1 MNITAFNNYMEDI
14 SAFSS
19 NASESTRNSKSKR
32 DNDNKIIRM
41 EGMRN
46 GKIIQTSK
54 NLIINQ
60 KKNTNASIIDCNI
73 QNSTMVSTSYNITI
87 NNNNLDNILIPQTN
101 IPNNEN
107 YNFLNQK
114 GLENKKNSLNHV
126 SNENNR
132 NIIDSKAIQ
141 SKIKATTQINPLQGS
156 FNLVEN
162 MSDVTS
168 NHIGTINNLENSV
181 FLESQNNNLNDNM
194 INFEAESEEESETKE
209 DGYILELIYSRRFSE
224 LSDKDLLKNLL
235 FISKEQ
241 AGCRFLQQKID
252 DNPNFTNYELYS
264 EINEYI
270 GEFICDP
277 FGNYLIQKM
286 LENLATDKIDHM
298 MKNVI

>member
-1 MNITAFNNYMEDI
+1 MNITAFNNYMKDN
-14 SAFSS
+14 SAFTA

-32 DNDNKIIRM
+32 NNDNKIIRM
-41 EGMRN
+41 EGMRK
-46 GKIIQTSK
+46 GKNIQIANNIIT
-54 NLIINQ
+54 NQ
-60 KKNTNASIIDCNI
+60 KKITNASNIDCNLQI
-73 QNSTMVSTSYNITI
+73 SSMVSTANNNTV
-87 NNNNLDNILIPQTN
+87 NNNNRDNMIISN
-101 IPNNEN
+101 IQNNEN

-114 GLENKKNSLNHV
+114 GLENKKNSLNHM
-126 SNENNR
+126 SNVNNR
-132 NIIDSKAIQ
+132 NTIDSKAIQ
-141 SKIKATTQINPLQGS
+141 SKIEATTHINPLKGS
-156 FNLVEN
+156 FNLVAN
-162 MSDVTS
+162 MSYVTS
-168 NHIGTINNLENSV
+168 NHIDTKNNLENSV
-181 FLESQNNNLNDNM
+181 FLESQNANLNDNM
-194 INFEAESEEESETKE
+194 INLEAESEEESETKE

-224 LSDKDLLKNLL
+224 LSDKDLLSNLL
-235 FISKEQ
+235 FIAKEQ